1 MKISIIGAAG
11 TVGSATAFAIALQGL
26 ADELVMIDEKQN
38 IVASHAMDI
47 NTAVSGMFNIVVR
60 AGSYDD
66 LKGTDITIISA
77 GVHLSANMP
86 QEDKIKPNIPIIN
99 NIAANVKKHC
109 PESIVIMVT
118 NPIDVLNYIF
128 FLSGSFDR
136 KRLIGYNWNDS
147 MRFRDAAAKA
157 LGVKTSQVEGIAA
170 GYHPVATVSLF
181 SSLKVDGQT
190 VSIDE
195 ETKKRI
201 LEQAHSYLRKLD
213 SLNANRTA
221 GWTTAA
227 GLALTVKA
235 IREDA
240 KVLMPCSAVLEG
252 EYGYRDLSI
261 GIPVI
266 IGKNGIEKILE
277 WDLPA
282 EERRE
287 LDKVA
292 AQVKADCKL
301 AQELWNAAKK

>member
-11 TVGSATAFAIALQGL
+11 TVGSATAFAIAVQGL

-38 IVASHAMDI
+38 TVGNHAMDI
-47 NTAVSGMFNIVVR
+47 NTAVSGMFNIDVR
-60 AGSYDD
+60 AGNYDD
-66 LKGTDITIISA
+66 LKDTDITIISA

-99 NIAANVKKHC
+99 NIAANVEKHC

-118 NPIDVLNYIF
+118 NPIDVLNYVF

-136 KRLIGYNWNDS
+136 KRLMGYNWNDS

-157 LGVKTSQVEGIAA
+157 LGVKTAQVAGIAA

-181 SSLKVDGQT
+181 SSLKIDGKT

-195 ETKKRI
+195 EKKKRI
-201 LEQAHSYLRKLD
+201 TEEARSYLRTLD
-213 SLNANRTA
+213 SLNASRTA

-227 GLALTVKA
+227 GLASTVKA
-235 IREDA
+235 IRDDA

-252 EYGYRDLSI
+252 EYGYRNLSI
-261 GIPVI
+261 GVPVI

-277 WDLPA
+277 WDLPT
-282 EERRE
+282 EERQE
-287 LDKVA
+287 MDKVA
-292 AQVKADCKL
+292 EKVKADCTL
-301 AQELWNAAKK
+301 AKDLLNSARK